1 LGLTGATGVKG
12 EPGEVG
18 PRGSQGFQG
27 PAGNIGPRGPPGPQG
42 DPGVFTEVNQ
52 LAANVTSEVLDQ
64 LQETIDSLNNT
75 VQSLRERVQ
84 FLEDRALPDYQVKC
98 DIFGNWRRIAYFD
111 TTKGHSCPSGFRK
124 VTNTTTNQTACES
137 SQWAQFACTSPLFF
151 TTNGSYTN
159 VCGKLRGYQ
168 KFTTRG
174 FGRNREGYIPS
185 IDSQYVVG
193 ISITHGSPRRHI
205 WTLVSGI
212 SESKRIYSLF
222 QNCPCSHPSYNQ
234 SLIPRFVN
242 EHYYCESG
250 FVGLDVIPQSSIAW
264 QDPLWDGNGCY
275 IQGNPCC
282 DRFGWF
288 HRDVPSS
295 SDDIEV
301 RMCLED
307 PSRYVLVDQL
317 ELWVM

>member
-42 DPGVFTEVNQ
+42 DPGVFTEVSQ
-52 LAANVTSEVLDQ
+52 LATNITSEVLNQ
-64 LQETIDSLNNT
+64 LQETIDSLNDT
-75 VQSLRERVQ
+75 VQSFRERVQ

-111 TTKGHSCPSGFRK
+111 TTKGDSCPYGLRT
-124 VTNTTTNQTACES
+124 VINATTNQTACERS
-137 SQWAQFACTSPLFF
+137 RADVISGCSYSLFF
-151 TTNGSYTN
+151 ATNGSYTN

-168 KFTTRG
+168 KSYTRG
-174 FGRNREGYIPS
+174 FADYWYGYAQS
-185 IDSQYVVG
+185 IDSFYVIG
-193 ISITHGSPRRHI
+193 ISITHGSPRQHI
-205 WTLVSGI
+205 WTLASGLT
-212 SESKRIYSLF
+212 ENKDVYAVF
-222 QNCPCSHPSYNQ
+222 QNCPCSDSSYNQ
-234 SLIPRFVN
+234 SWVPRFVS
-242 EHYYCESG
+242 EHFYCESG
-250 FVGLDVIPQSSIAW
+250 FTGQTSEHIAW